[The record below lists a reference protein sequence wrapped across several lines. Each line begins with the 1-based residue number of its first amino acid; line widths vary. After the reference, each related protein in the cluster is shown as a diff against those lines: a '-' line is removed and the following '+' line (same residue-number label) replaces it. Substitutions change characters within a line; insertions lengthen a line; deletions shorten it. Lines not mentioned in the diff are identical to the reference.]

1 MIRRPTSVV
10 RCLPSFVS
18 CLLSLVFRLLSFAN
32 CPLPI
37 ESRGPSSVVGGL
49 SFFFF
54 VVRRLWSVVFSSFF
68 RRLWSVVGGLL
79 LDFIYFAANH
89 FNMLKSMTG
98 FGRTEQVVGDK
109 TFLIDIKS
117 LNGKQ
122 FELLLKL
129 PAFLKPYE
137 FDIRSILSKKLG
149 RGTLDC
155 TISLKQTGSAKPVS
169 INISLAKAYYEP
181 LSALANELKLDSSTI
196 LSNILKLPEVITP
209 TSDTLTESEWES
221 FVTILE
227 AAIDDLNLH
236 RVDEGKSLAS
246 DLEER
251 IENILKQQT
260 DIIKLEPGRK
270 QKIKEGIRKLLE
282 EHVGK
287 DNYDPNRLEQEL
299 IYYIEKIDISEE
311 QVRLK
316 NHCDYFRTVL
326 RENDDSKGKKLS
338 FILQEIGREINTTGA
353 KAYDS
358 DIQKCVVLM
367 KDELEK
373 AKEQV
378 LNVL

>member
-1 MIRRPTSVV
+1 
-10 RCLPSFVS
+10 
-18 CLLSLVFRLLSFAN
+18 
-32 CPLPI
+32 
-37 ESRGPSSVVGGL
+37 
-49 SFFFF
+49 
-54 VVRRLWSVVFSSFF
+54 
-68 RRLWSVVGGLL
+68 
-79 LDFIYFAANH
+79 
-89 FNMLKSMTG
+89 MLKSMTG
-98 FGRTEQVVGDK
+98 FGRAEQTVGDK

-137 FDIRSILSKKLG
+137 FDIRGILSKKLG

-155 TISLKQTGSAKPVS
+155 TISLKQTGSAKPVN
-169 INISLAKAYYEP
+169 INTALAKAYFEP
-181 LSALANELKLDSSTI
+181 LSTLAKELNLDTSTI
-196 LSNILKLPEVITP
+196 LSSILKLPEVITP
-209 TSDTLTESEWES
+209 TSDTLTDDEWES
-221 FVTILE
+221 FAKVLD
-227 AAIDDLNLH
+227 AAIDDLNVH
-236 RVDEGKSLAS
+236 RVEEGKALAS
-246 DLEER
+246 DLLER
-251 IENILKQQT
+251 VDNILKQQQ
-260 DIIKLEPGRK
+260 DVIKLEPVRK
-270 QKIKEGIRKLLE
+270 QKIKEGLRKLLD
-282 EHVGK
+282 EHAGK

-326 RENDDSKGKKLS
+326 RENDESKGKKLS

-353 KAYDS
+353 KAYDAS
-358 DIQKCVVLM
+358 IQQCVVLM